1 MLEILTVAFGLKLG
15 TVLVM
20 VLVKVLT
27 GILEVSLF
35 PASVFENFVSENFMS
50 ALFVLSHTL
59 ARAKE

>member
-1 MLEILTVAFGLKLG
+1 MLEIFTVAFGLKLG

-20 VLVKVLT
+20 VLVKALT

-35 PASVFENFVSENFMS
+35 PASVFENFVSENFMP